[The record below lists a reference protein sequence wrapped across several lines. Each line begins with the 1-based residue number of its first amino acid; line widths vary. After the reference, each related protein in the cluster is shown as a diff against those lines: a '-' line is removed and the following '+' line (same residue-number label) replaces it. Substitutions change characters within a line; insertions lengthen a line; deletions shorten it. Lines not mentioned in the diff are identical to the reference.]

1 MKYNW
6 DEKSND
12 EILLEIKQIE
22 YDYEA
27 LKQKLVNEFDK
38 LVELETKYTEA
49 HKVINNRLKG
59 NI

>member
-12 EILLEIKQIE
+12 VILLEIKQIE

-27 LKQKLVNEFDK
+27 LKLKLVNDFDK
-38 LVELETKYTEA
+38 LVDLETKYAEA
-49 HKVINNRLKG
+49 HKVINERLKG

>member
-12 EILLEIKQIE
+12 VILLEIKQIE

-38 LVELETKYTEA
+38 LVELETKYVEA
-49 HKVINNRLKG
+49 HKIINNRLKS